1 MLIEKVKEA
10 LEGATPGP
18 WVRDCWDILGKAK
31 RHGGGT
37 GHVCEV
43 SGPNGPDDKYWE
55 NGEADANARLISLT
69 PDMAR
74 KMIADEAKLIAAEEM
89 KKALELMIAYCN
101 AQPGTMGYPGTE
113 AASALNAYRKAGE
126 DNAD

>member
-1 MLIEKVKEA
+1 MLIDEVKAALANYAVYDAGDWQELVLKV
-10 LEGATPGP
+10 LP
-18 WVRDCWDILGKAK
+18 
-31 RHGGGT
+31 
-37 GHVCEV
+37 
-43 SGPNGPDDKYWE
+43 
-55 NGEADANARLISLT
+55 
-69 PDMAR
+69 
-74 KMIADEAKLIAAEEM
+74 KLVAAEEM

>member
-1 MLIEKVKEA
+1 MLIDEVKA
-10 LEGATPGP
+10 AYEGATPGP
-18 WVRDCWDILGKAK
+18 WEPSLQACWWVFSQFGEVAQVMPW
-31 RHGGGT
+31 HGGNDE
-37 GHVCEV
+37 C
-43 SGPNGPDDKYWE
+43 D
-55 NGEADANARLISLT
+55 ARLISLT

-126 DNAD
+126 DDAD